1 MYQEDW
7 TDSNE
12 RQLMCEIP
20 SVIHSLDTEVPRT
33 QHSRSPQR
41 VRHAACCVSP
51 SAMHW
56 WSVIPWRLWIPTISF
71 MFRCSVKN
79 LNYNCFSFVRIS
91 SDHPLCKTSRASK
104 PSSTYSPTYHRV
116 PHRTYH
122 GTPRTFLT
130 SLTSVWRSSPVRQ
143 NIHGCMHDHFLC
155 KSPNTLC
162 RRRCRNNNV
171 STPHLV
177 LSADEM
183 FFPEPKTRIFCS
195 IPRRATEF
203 KKQD

>member
-1 MYQEDW
+1 MTTRY
-7 TDSNE
+7 
-12 RQLMCEIP
+12 
-20 SVIHSLDTEVPRT
+20 VP
-33 QHSRSPQR
+33 
-41 VRHAACCVSP
+41 
-51 SAMHW
+51 
-56 WSVIPWRLWIPTISF
+56 
-71 MFRCSVKN
+71 
-79 LNYNCFSFVRIS
+79 
-91 SDHPLCKTSRASK
+91 KTSRASK
-104 PSSTYSPTYHRV
+104 PSSTYLPTYHRV

-203 KKQD
+203 KKTRLVVLNKAPIFFICHHIHSHIYTQQKARLRMRRVLRPPPPMYA